1 MRCHNAVATPN
12 RSACYTNRLPSTSK
26 DKRRWL
32 LKVLL
37 RSPSGFYPG
46 LFPCGTFRQLS
57 AGDRYARAR
66 RFLLRNELPR
76 PLHRAL
82 VLSKSIGDEETAV
95 DHISSLALHTRAL
108 LRMAWADTPSC
119 ARLRVRLHQD
129 SFRLIVFAC

>member
-37 RSPSGFYPG
+37 RSPSVFYPG
-46 LFPCGTFRQLS
+46 HFPCGTSRQLS

-66 RFLLRNELPR
+66 RFLSRNERPR
-76 PLHRAL
+76 LRHQAL
-82 VLSKSIGDEETAV
+82 VLSKSIGDEETPV
-95 DHISSLALHTRAL
+95 GHISSLALHIRAL

-119 ARLRVRLHQD
+119 ARLPARLHQD
-129 SFRLIVFAC
+129 